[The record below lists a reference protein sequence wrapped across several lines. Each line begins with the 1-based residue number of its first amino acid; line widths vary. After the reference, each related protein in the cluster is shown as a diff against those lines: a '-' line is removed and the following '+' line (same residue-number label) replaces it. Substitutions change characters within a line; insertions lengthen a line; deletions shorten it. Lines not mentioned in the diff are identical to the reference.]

1 MLHFRWL
8 SGAVIAVALGL
19 LPFAASAQGPDAPT
33 PASTLTPT
41 NPAAADSDR
50 LKAMRLYQEHKFA
63 EATEWW
69 QKVALNYPDDI
80 DAHEALGAS
89 LLHRAAAESDQKTKL
104 SDRLLARAELVR
116 AQKLGDNS
124 DLCRSLLSTIP
135 EDARESP
142 AFNAQAMEL
151 VVKRIKQLPP
161 GAMEAELSKYAVLLE
176 LKPGNYFAAQEIGLN
191 YVQLKQWDKAGE
203 WYAQAV
209 QIEPD
214 DGGAYGNWVE
224 MLVSIGKMKEARE
237 KLIQGLL
244 VSGGTYINVSLRMW
258 LSANHLELKKIDI
271 KVPYE
276 YPTGKTATMIVV
288 DPAWLGKND
297 GHDAWLMYPR
307 TRRLWKNEKYFNE
320 FYMIG
325 YRHSLAEEVDALSQV
340 VAAFNES
347 LAKGNVKTPDPALV
361 LLSRF
366 QAEGLLE
373 AFILL
378 VERDK
383 DVNIE
388 FYRYRT
394 THRDKLMEFAD
405 KYIIPPLP

>member
-1 MLHFRWL
+1 MT
-8 SGAVIAVALGL
+8 LGL
-19 LPFAASAQGPDAPT
+19 LPLAASAQEPDAPT
-33 PASTLTPT
+33 PTSTPT
-41 NPAAADSDR
+41 PTKATSADSDR
-50 LKAMRLYQEHKFA
+50 LEAMRLYQDHKFA
-63 EATEWW
+63 EAAEWW
-69 QKVALNYPDDI
+69 QRVVVEYPEDM

-104 SDRLLARAELVR
+104 SDRLLARSELVH
-116 AQKLGDNS
+116 AQKLGDSS
-124 DLCRSLLSTIP
+124 DLCRALLSTIP

-142 AFNAQAMEL
+142 AFNAQAMEH
-151 VVKRIKQLPP
+151 VVTRIKQLSP

-191 YVQLKQWDKAGE
+191 YVQLKQWDKAE
-203 WYAQAV
+203 AWYAKAV

-214 DGGAYGNWVE
+214 GGGAYGNWVD

-237 KLIQGLL
+237 KLVQGLL
-244 VSGGTYINVSLRMW
+244 VSNGTYTSLPLNMW
-258 LSANHLELKKIDI
+258 LNANYLKLKKIDI

-276 YPTGKTATMIVV
+276 YPTGKTTTMIVV
-288 DPAWLGKND
+288 DPAWLGKDD
-297 GHDAWLMYPR
+297 GRDAWLMYPR

-320 FYMIG
+320 FHMTG
-325 YRHSLAEEVDALSQV
+325 YRHSLAEEVAALSQV
-340 VAAFNES
+340 VAAFNEK
-347 LAKGNVKTPDPALV
+347 LANGNVKEPDPALM

-378 VERDK
+378 VERDE

-388 FYRYRT
+388 FYRYRIE
-394 THRDKLMEFAD
+394 HRDKLMEFAD